1 MRSIGLGA
9 SLVQAFFAVIFAIFA
24 TVAAFAVAGVVLF
37 TWSLVHIRR
46 HFTGGEDGTE
56 VPAPSLSIMSAFVA
70 SIAAGTVLV
79 LGAVPLLSLVAG
91 LLAVVCAVLAI
102 ITVVHDETATIWTHR
117 ATWLSGGVGALA
129 TVFGVVALN
138 G

>member
-9 SLVQAFFAVIFAIFA
+9 SLLQAFIAIIFAIFA
-24 TVAAFAVAGVVLF
+24 AVAAIAVAGVILLTF
-37 TWSLVHIRR
+37 SLVHIRR
-46 HFTGGEDGTE
+46 HITGGEDGTE

-79 LGAVPLLSLVAG
+79 LGAVPLLALVAG
-91 LLAVVCAVLAI
+91 LLTVVCAVLAI
-102 ITVVHDETATIWTHR
+102 IALAHDETATIWTHR
-117 ATWLSGGVGALA
+117 ATWLSAGVGVLA
-129 TVFGVVALN
+129 TVFGIVSLN

>member
-9 SLVQAFFAVIFAIFA
+9 SLLQAFIAIIFAIFA
-24 TVAAFAVAGVVLF
+24 TVAAFAVAGVVLL

-46 HFTGGEDGTE
+46 HITGGEDGAE
-56 VPAPSLSIMSAFVA
+56 VPASSLSVMSAFVA
-70 SIAAGTVLV
+70 SVAAGTVLV
-79 LGAVPLLSLVAG
+79 LGDVPLLSLVAG
-91 LLAVVCAVLAI
+91 LLTVVCAVLAI
-102 ITVVHDETATIWTHR
+102 IALVHDETATIWTHR

-129 TVFGVVALN
+129 TVFGILALK